1 MSSFNDVNIK
11 YGMQKVDI
19 LALRLGKLTSYRFNI
34 LLMLKDYTLSRSL
47 NEFYLKY
54 GMQKLDIVAIRLGK
68 VNI

>member
-1 MSSFNDVNIK
+1 
-11 YGMQKVDI
+11 
-19 LALRLGKLTSYRFNI
+19 
-34 LLMLKDYTLSRSL
+34 MLKDYTLSRSL